1 MAPMSAETIVF
12 VVDDDAAVR
21 ESLTMLL
28 KLAGYSVDAYDS
40 ATRFLSEAKAAPGD
54 CLIADVRM
62 PEMDGLELQQELIRR
77 KSGLPVIIVTGH
89 GDIPLAVQAMK
100 AGAVDFLEKPF
111 AREVL
116 LSAVRRALEKTRA
129 PEVSEVAQDEIERRI
144 ALLTERE
151 REVYD
156 RVVSGKQ
163 SKVIAHELGT
173 SPRTIEIHR
182 ARMMHK
188 MQARNLQDLVRMA
201 IASGNF
207 SATRQQI

>member
-1 MAPMSAETIVF
+1 MPSESVVF

-21 ESLTMLL
+21 DSLTMLL
-28 KLAGYSVDAYDS
+28 KLAGHKVDAYES
-40 ATRFLSEAKAAPGD
+40 ATRFLSEAKPSPSD

-62 PEMDGLELQQELIRR
+62 PEMDGLELQHELVRR
-77 KSGLPVIIVTGH
+77 QSPLPIIIVTGH

-111 AREVL
+111 ARDVL
-116 LSAVRRALEKTRA
+116 LTAVRRALERTTRHA
-129 PEVSEVAQDEIERRI
+129 VSEVAQDEIGRRI
-144 ALLTERE
+144 ARLTERE

-156 RVVSGKQ
+156 RVVAGKQ
-163 SKVIAHELGT
+163 SKIIAHELGT

-188 MQARNLQDLVRMA
+188 MQARNLQELVRMA
-201 IASGNF
+201 IASRTLPGG
-207 SATRQQI
+207 

>member
-1 MAPMSAETIVF
+1 MRLVTSESVVF
-12 VVDDDAAVR
+12 VVDDDGAVR
-21 ESLTMLL
+21 DSLTLLL
-28 KLAGYSVDAYDS
+28 KLSGYAVEAYDS
-40 ATRFLSEAKAAPGD
+40 ATRFLAEAKPSTRD
-54 CLIADVRM
+54 CLIADIRM

-77 KSGLPVIIVTGH
+77 QSALPVIVVTGH

-111 AREVL
+111 AREVML
-116 LSAVRRALEKTRA
+116 AAVRRALERKTQSA
-129 PEVSEVAQDEIERRI
+129 VSDVAQDEIGRRL
-144 ALLTERE
+144 AQLTERE

-156 RVVSGKQ
+156 RVVAGKQ

-182 ARMMHK
+182 ARMMQK

-201 IASGNF
+201 IAARTLSG
-207 SATRQQI
+207 S